1 MGVIIDLMKCLAVL
15 VIAVVI
21 GVSAVGNWM
30 TLGMQGSIAL
40 QHPDLFMLGGVGDGS
55 DSRKSAS
62 LCQQIRGL
70 SSGQKKLCMLYTD
83 HMMHVGRGASTGI
96 SECQYQFK
104 DRKWNCSTV
113 DDSTVFGPILSIPSK
128 EAAFAN
134 AVASAGV
141 VHSISRGC
149 RDGQLT
155 SCGCSD
161 ARRPRDLR
169 KEWIWGGCGDNIHY
183 GYKFAKNFIDIRER
197 EDSNNNKPAVG
208 LEVNDINGD
217 GGGDG
222 GGVIEQKP
230 LTESEEHGRK
240 LMNLHN
246 NEAGRRAVI
255 KNMKV
260 TCKCHGVSGSCSLVT
275 CWQQLA
281 PFRKVG
287 DHLQGAYDEA
297 TRVKT
302 TKKGRLKVKRRNT
315 NIPTAN
321 DLVFLQKS
329 PNYCHQNGTIGSM
342 GTHGRVCLPNARPSD
357 ARSCAQ
363 MCCGRGYTTMKTK
376 IKERCKCK
384 FHWCC
389 YVECQTCTKNVELTL
404 CK

>member
-1 MGVIIDLMKCLAVL
+1 MKASKGEKPASSSNAFALEMRA
-15 VIAVVI
+15 
-21 GVSAVGNWM
+21 GSGSASSGSTTGFNIR

-40 QHPDLFMLGGVGDGS
+40 QHPDLFMLGNGGGVGGGGI
-55 DSRKSAS
+55 KSASS

-70 SSGQKKLCMLYTD
+70 SAGQKKLCMLYTD

-96 SECQYQFK
+96 SECQFQFK
-104 DRKWNCSTV
+104 DKKWNCSTV

-197 EDSNNNKPAVG
+197 ESKVDPNSG
-208 LEVNDINGD
+208 
-217 GGGDG
+217 
-222 GGVIEQKP
+222 
-230 LTESEEHGRK
+230 SEHGRK

-260 TCKCHGVSGSCSLVT
+260 TCKCHGVSGSCSLIT

-287 DHLQGAYDEA
+287 DHLQEKYSGA

-302 TKKGRLKVKRRNT
+302 TKKGRLKVKRRNAE
-315 NIPTAN
+315 IPTAN
-321 DLVFLQKS
+321 DLVFLAKS
-329 PNYCHQNGTIGSM
+329 PDYCHQNGTIGSL
-342 GTHGRVCLPNARPSD
+342 GTHGRVCRLDTNPNAPD
-357 ARSCAQ
+357 SCKS
-363 MCCGRGYTTMKTK
+363 MCCGRGHQTIKTK
-376 IKERCKCK
+376 IKERCQCK

-389 YVECQTCTKNVELTL
+389 YVECQTCIKDVELTL
-404 CK
+404 F